1 MRRIPLLVCLC
12 ACGAVAA
19 GVSAGQQTT
28 SRPRPAPARRPVTQ
42 ERIDRLERWLKL
54 VARHQPGEID
64 PELEEVA
71 AWSNASL
78 QDLWVDAEILMQL
91 ARIRHGAYFRSSSAD
106 VHYSKAQAHRMSVLS
121 CVAAGDIFDEKCM
134 LIIKADD
141 AIDRELRQLSALA
154 NAATLRGDPNYI
166 VRRGA
171 LLHGDVGMLGTHSM
185 DAPLDARPSGGPQS
199 WRMEISDGQELALRS
214 TAVHWEIARMLLDFV
229 IPKGLDRVA
238 PQRDDMVL
246 AWYRATSA
254 WMQLHE
260 DHNEMHLTR
269 GLRIFPDDPDLL
281 FLAACQKETFAGAA
295 IQTAVGSAVLPVGIK
310 VGVNSSQTE
319 LREAERF
326 FRRTLEVKPS
336 YVEAR
341 MRYGR
346 VLGGLAKH
354 AAAVVELRRAAAELT
369 EPELSYHA
377 YQFLG
382 AEEEALGNR
391 EAAQAAYERAA
402 ALFPHAQSPLL
413 ALSQLARR
421 YGDRNGALRAADRL
435 FALQDDPANERE
447 DPWWT
452 YYLVQA
458 RSADDLLVALLQP
471 YLTDRLQ

>member
-12 ACGAVAA
+12 AFSAVAA
-19 GVSAGQQTT
+19 GVSAGQTT

-42 ERIDRLERWLKL
+42 ERIDRLDRWLKL

-71 AWSNASL
+71 AWSNSSL
-78 QDLWVDAEILMQL
+78 QDLWVDAEILVQL

-134 LIIKADD
+134 LIINADD
-141 AIDRELRQLSALA
+141 AIDRELRELSVLA

-171 LLHGDVGMLGTHSM
+171 LLHSDVGMLGTHSM
-185 DAPLDARPSGGPQS
+185 DTPLDARPSGGPQS

-214 TAVHWEIARMLLDFV
+214 IAVHWEIARMLLDFV

-238 PQRDDMVL
+238 RSVTTWCSRGIAPPR
-246 AWYRATSA
+246 RE
-254 WMQLHE
+254 MQLRE

-295 IQTAVGSAVLPVGIK
+295 IQTAVGSAVLPVGIT

-319 LREAERF
+319 LREAERL

-346 VLGGLAKH
+346 VLGGLGKH

-391 EAAQAAYERAA
+391 DAAQAAYERAA

-435 FALQDDPANERE
+435 FALQDDPDNERD

-458 RSADDLLVALLQP
+458 RSADDLLVALHQP
-471 YLTDRLQ
+471 YLADRLQ